1 MMFRE
6 MTFLRIE
13 VVVVRVCMLSHD
25 QHFMTEWIAA
35 QNPRWGIKC
44 LLSRS
49 PF

>member
-6 MTFLRIE
+6 MTFLRILA
-13 VVVVRVCMLSHD
+13 VVGHVCMLSHD
-25 QHFMTEWIAA
+25 QHFVTAGTAA
-35 QNPRWGIKC
+35 QNPRRGITC